1 MKTIKPLKKKKNK
14 PSGVMEPH
22 ASYHAKDENRSVYF
36 FSSFEEENEYVAKE
50 RAALSY
56 DERMT
61 YAEELRKRI
70 FSNFL
75 LSADRWKPIAKVF
88 KIMPPY
94 TNEVS

>member
-1 MKTIKPLKKKKNK
+1 MKTTKTSKKKKIK
-14 PSGVMEPH
+14 SSRAMESRS
-22 ASYHAKDENRSVYF
+22 SYRTGDANRRVLF
-36 FSSFEEENEYVAKE
+36 FSSFEEENEFVAKE

-61 YAEELRKRI
+61 HAEKLRKRI
-70 FSNFL
+70 FSKFL
-75 LSADRWKPIAKVF
+75 LPGGSWQPIAKVF

>member
-1 MKTIKPLKKKKNK
+1 
-14 PSGVMEPH
+14 MEPY
-22 ASYHAKDENRSVYF
+22 ATYRTSDPNKTVRF
-36 FSSFEEENEYVAKE
+36 FSSFEEEYEFVVKE

-70 FSNFL
+70 FSDFL
-75 LSADRWKPIAKVF
+75 LSVHRWKPIAKVF

>member
-14 PSGVMEPH
+14 SSEVMEPH
-22 ASYHAKDENRSVYF
+22 ASYLTRDPNKTVRF

-75 LSADRWKPIAKVF
+75 LSDHRWKPIAKVF